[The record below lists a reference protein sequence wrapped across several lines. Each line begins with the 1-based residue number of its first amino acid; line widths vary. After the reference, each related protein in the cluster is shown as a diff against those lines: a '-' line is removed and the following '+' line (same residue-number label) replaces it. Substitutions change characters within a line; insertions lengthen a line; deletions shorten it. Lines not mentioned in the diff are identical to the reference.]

1 MVVVVITDLL
11 FAVALPQFLIARSLV
26 TPSQRWV
33 KLLAS
38 LNNVLCS
45 MQRQISWA
53 PRLGSLLGA
62 RLFVAPTRLE
72 VAI

>member
-1 MVVVVITDLL
+1 MSVELMVVLAITVLL

-45 MQRQISWA
+45 IQRQISWV
-53 PRLGSLLGA
+53 PRLVSLLGA
-62 RLFVAPTRLE
+62 SYLWHRHA
-72 VAI
+72 